1 MIRDAVESALSC
13 RLIEGDPENTDFSY
27 QLSIWSR
34 LKFALQQINKGLG
47 FDGVEEFEVNPA
59 TRQKFNF
66 VESAIG
72 YLRTVDLPS
81 ATYAATQISRAV

>member
-1 MIRDAVESALSC
+1 
-13 RLIEGDPENTDFSY
+13 
-27 QLSIWSR
+27 
-34 LKFALQQINKGLG
+34 LQQINKGLG

-66 VESAIG
+66 VEGAIG

-81 ATYAATQISRAV
+81 ATYAATQIPRAV